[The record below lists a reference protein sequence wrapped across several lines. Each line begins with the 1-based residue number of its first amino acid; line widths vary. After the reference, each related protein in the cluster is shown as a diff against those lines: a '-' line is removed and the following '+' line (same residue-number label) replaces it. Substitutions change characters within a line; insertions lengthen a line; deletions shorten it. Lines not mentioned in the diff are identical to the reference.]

1 MSTKVKIDKNNTG
14 YDKLEFTIKKFLVV
28 LVNSC
33 PNGEKIVCPNGEK
46 IIMQMVQI
54 GPKRVNRTF
63 AQENQNEIDNF

>member
-33 PNGEKIVCPNGEK
+33 PNGEKIIV
-46 IIMQMVQI
+46 QMVEI
-54 GPKRVNRTF
+54 GPKRVSKTF
-63 AQENQNEIDNF
+63 AQESQNEIDKF

>member
-33 PNGEKIVCPNGEK
+33 PNGEKIIV
-46 IIMQMVQI
+46 QMVEI
-54 GPKRVNRTF
+54 GPKRVSKTF
-63 AQENQNEIDNF
+63 AQESQTEIDNF

>member
-33 PNGEKIVCPNGEK
+33 PNGEKIIV
-46 IIMQMVQI
+46 QMVHV
-54 GPKRVNRTF
+54 GPKRVSRTF
-63 AQENQNEIDNF
+63 AQESKNEIDNF